1 MKKIIKLFCIVSCLM
16 VCFAGCGKGDDKV
29 SYNAQDVRA
38 YLETQVAD
46 ISKGEEEPVDDE
58 TATFKK
64 EEGMYKSAVE
74 SWNKLAD
81 ECGEATDSVSDFKIT
96 EQNGE
101 LAVTEVIQFEDRK
114 VNITSTFEE
123 SDNGYIMTSLSF
135 DPIYSMGEKMK
146 QAAMNTMLGMGTVF
160 CVLIFISAI
169 ISLFKFIPSII
180 DSFGKNKKSEENIET
195 ATEPKTSVP
204 VVEQPVSDDAE
215 LIAVIAAAIA
225 ASENTTTDGFVVR
238 SIRKR

>member
-16 VCFAGCGKGDDKV
+16 VCFAGCGKGDDKA

-81 ECGEATDSVSDFKIT
+81 ECGKAR
-96 EQNGE
+96 
-101 LAVTEVIQFEDRK
+101 DRK
-114 VNITSTFEE
+114 
-123 SDNGYIMTSLSF
+123 
-135 DPIYSMGEKMK
+135 
-146 QAAMNTMLGMGTVF
+146 
-160 CVLIFISAI
+160 
-169 ISLFKFIPSII
+169 
-180 DSFGKNKKSEENIET
+180 
-195 ATEPKTSVP
+195 SV
-204 VVEQPVSDDAE
+204 V
-215 LIAVIAAAIA
+215 
-225 ASENTTTDGFVVR
+225 
-238 SIRKR
+238 

>member
-16 VCFAGCGKGDDKV
+16 VCFAGCGKGDDKA

-81 ECGEATDSVSDFKIT
+81 ECGKATDSVSDFAIN

-135 DPIYSMGEKMK
+135 DPIYSMGEKME
-146 QAAMNTMLGMGTVF
+146 QAALNTVMGMGTVF
-160 CVLIFISAI
+160 AVLIFISAI

-180 DSFGKNKKSEENIET
+180 DLLVKIRNQKKIKKQQPESK
-195 ATEPKTSVP
+195 ASVP

>member
-16 VCFAGCGKGDDKV
+16 VCFAGCGKGDDKA

-74 SWNKLAD
+74 SWNKLVD
-81 ECGEATDSVSDFKIT
+81 ECGKATDSVSDFAIN

-135 DPIYSMGEKMK
+135 DPIYSMGEKME
-146 QAAMNTMLGMGTVF
+146 QAALNTVMGMGTVF
-160 CVLIFISAI
+160 AVLIFISAI

-180 DSFGKNKKSEENIET
+180 DSFGKNKKSEENKET
-195 ATEPKTSVP
+195 ATESKASVP

>member
-1 MKKIIKLFCIVSCLM
+1 MQVD
-16 VCFAGCGKGDDKV
+16 GKGDDKA

-81 ECGEATDSVSDFKIT
+81 ECGKATDSVSDFAIN

-101 LAVTEVIQFEDRK
+101 LAVTEVIQFEDRN

-135 DPIYSMGEKMK
+135 DPIYSIGEKME
-146 QAAMNTMLGMGTVF
+146 QAAAEIGNASYGG
-160 CVLIFISAI
+160 
-169 ISLFKFIPSII
+169 
-180 DSFGKNKKSEENIET
+180 N
-195 ATEPKTSVP
+195 
-204 VVEQPVSDDAE
+204 DDADNSGVLKYIRLE
-215 LIAVIAAAIA
+215 YTGYAFDEEHEANGVSFYGVGNGTTVEHLQAYNGIRRRNLNS
-225 ASENTTTDGFVVR
+225 SEDL
-238 SIRKR
+238 SM

>member
-16 VCFAGCGKGDDKV
+16 VCFAGCGKGDDKA

-81 ECGEATDSVSDFKIT
+81 ECGKATDSVSVDDLL
-96 EQNGE
+96 Q
-101 LAVTEVIQFEDRK
+101 
-114 VNITSTFEE
+114 
-123 SDNGYIMTSLSF
+123 
-135 DPIYSMGEKMK
+135 
-146 QAAMNTMLGMGTVF
+146 
-160 CVLIFISAI
+160 
-169 ISLFKFIPSII
+169 LFKRCINSSYVISIALSLRAQPI
-180 DSFGKNKKSEENIET
+180 
-195 ATEPKTSVP
+195 ATK
-204 VVEQPVSDDAE
+204 
-215 LIAVIAAAIA
+215 
-225 ASENTTTDGFVVR
+225 
-238 SIRKR
+238 

>member
-1 MKKIIKLFCIVSCLM
+1 M
-16 VCFAGCGKGDDKV
+16 VCFAGCGKGDDKA

-81 ECGEATDSVSDFKIT
+81 ECGKATDSVSDFAIN

-114 VNITSTFEE
+114 VNITSTFE
-123 SDNGYIMTSLSF
+123 DIL
-135 DPIYSMGEKMK
+135 
-146 QAAMNTMLGMGTVF
+146 
-160 CVLIFISAI
+160 
-169 ISLFKFIPSII
+169 
-180 DSFGKNKKSEENIET
+180 
-195 ATEPKTSVP
+195 
-204 VVEQPVSDDAE
+204 
-215 LIAVIAAAIA
+215 
-225 ASENTTTDGFVVR
+225 
-238 SIRKR
+238 

>member
-16 VCFAGCGKGDDKV
+16 VCFAGCGKGDDKA

-81 ECGEATDSVSDFKIT
+81 ECCKSTDSVSDFAIN

-135 DPIYSMGEKMK
+135 DPIYSMGEKME
-146 QAAMNTMLGMGTVF
+146 QAALNTVMGMGTVF
-160 CVLIFISAI
+160 AVLIFISAI

-180 DSFGKNKKSEENIET
+180 DSFGKNKKSEENKET
-195 ATEPKTSVP
+195 ATESKASVP

-215 LIAVIAAAIA
+215 LIAVIAAAVIEGA
-225 ASENTTTDGFVVR
+225 L
-238 SIRKR
+238 